1 MIEVLSSSQTNEM
14 NCPNCQRPLPEGALF
29 CSNCGV
35 STVKINLDTTV
46 LNSPNTDPTAKHPQ
60 IDPQFDPRIGL
71 ILDSKYELL
80 ERLGQ
85 GGMGAVYRARRLHIG
100 DEVAV
105 KLLSRELV
113 REHTAIERFRR
124 EARSA
129 AMIRHPNV
137 VSIHD
142 FGDASTGNSAETY
155 IVMELIKG
163 ESLRQVIAREGRLHP
178 ERATSLMRDICAGVG
193 LAHRQGLLHRD
204 LKPDNVI
211 VSPPASSETRE
222 NVKVVDFGLA
232 KIREENV
239 SPLTEAGMVLG
250 TIYYMSPE
258 QCRGEQLDARA
269 DVYSLGAMLYEML
282 SGVPPFQSSNITGLI
297 FKHLN
302 EFPPPFK
309 QTLQIPPALER
320 VCFRAL
326 AKNPG
331 ERQADAIA
339 LSSELQDAMAPQV
352 QSPKTSIASEP
363 IVTAKEPSSNVWKWV
378 VVAVGSLV
386 LAGTLIGVGIA
397 LKFGVDKF
405 RGENTPA
412 QQVQSQT
419 TSAPQETN
427 TTGNTTKVAMTDL
440 RGTWTG
446 TYGPLGQA
454 ATLLIKNHKGDS
466 FEGVLEQGGVQVAF
480 KGTIESDQV
489 HIKQSRVLS
498 GSGWSLG
505 EDSGTVSSDGK
516 RMSGTGKDEMGSSLG
531 ISYQWSFSR

>member
-1 MIEVLSSSQTNEM
+1 MICSQ
-14 NCPNCQRPLPEGALF
+14 CQHPLPDGALF
-29 CSNCGV
+29 CSSCGV
-35 STVKINLDTTV
+35 STAKLNLETTV
-46 LNSPNTDPTAKHPQ
+46 VNPPETDPNVKPRGV
-60 IDPQFDPRIGL
+60 DSPPDPRIGL
-71 ILDSKYELL
+71 VLDSKYELL

-142 FGDASTGNSAETY
+142 FGDASAGKSAETY

-163 ESLRQVIAREGRLHP
+163 ESLRQLITREGRLNP
-178 ERATSLMRDICAGVG
+178 ERATSLMCDICAGVG

-211 VSPPASSETRE
+211 VSQSPSSETRE

-239 SPLTEAGMVLG
+239 SPLTETGIVLG

-258 QCRGEQLDARA
+258 QCRGEQLDART

-282 SGVPPFQSSNITGLI
+282 SGAPPFQSSSITSLI

-302 EFPPPFK
+302 ESPAPFK
-309 QTLQIPPALER
+309 PELHIPPTLER

-326 AKNPG
+326 AKSPE
-331 ERQADAIA
+331 ERQADATA
-339 LSSELQDAMAPQV
+339 LSSELQEAISPQV
-352 QSPKTSIASEP
+352 QSPQAS
-363 IVTAKEPSSNVWKWV
+363 VAKPVVPGNQQSSNAWKW
-378 VVAVGSLV
+378 AAGIVGALV
-386 LAGTLIGVGIA
+386 LGGVLIGLGVV
-397 LKFGVDKF
+397 LKFAADRF
-405 RGENTPA
+405 RGGDTPTP
-412 QQVQSQT
+412 QVESQT
-419 TSAPQETN
+419 TPAVQEVNPNANATTVAPSI
-427 TTGNTTKVAMTDL
+427 ADL

-446 TYGPLGQA
+446 TYGPVGQPA
-454 ATLLIKNHKGDS
+454 KLTISNHKGAS
-466 FEGVLEQGGVQVAF
+466 FDGVLEQTGVRVAF
-480 KGTIESDQV
+480 KGTIESDKV
-489 HIKQSRVLS
+489 HMKQSRVLS
-498 GSGWSLG
+498 GSGWSMG
-505 EDSGTVSSDGK
+505 EDTGTVSSDGQ
-516 RMSGTGKDEMGSSLG
+516 RMSGTGKDEIGGSLG
-531 ISYQWSFSR
+531 ITYPWSFSRDSKKD

>member
-1 MIEVLSSSQTNEM
+1 MICSH
-14 NCPNCQRPLPEGALF
+14 CQRPLTEGALF
-29 CSNCGV
+29 CSICGV

-46 LNSPNTDPTAKHPQ
+46 INPTDTDPNAKRSQ

-71 ILDSKYELL
+71 VLDSKYELL

-105 KLLSRELV
+105 KLLSREMV

-163 ESLRQVIAREGRLHP
+163 ESLRQLIAREGRLHP
-178 ERATSLMRDICAGVG
+178 ERATSLLRDICAGVG

-232 KIREENV
+232 KIREENI
-239 SPLTEAGMVLG
+239 SPLTEAGIVLG

-282 SGVPPFQSSNITGLI
+282 SGVPPFQSPSITGLI

-302 EFPPPFK
+302 EFPSPFN
-309 QTLQIPPALER
+309 QTLQVPPALER

-326 AKNPG
+326 AKSPQD
-331 ERQADAIA
+331 RQADATA
-339 LSSELQDAMAPQV
+339 LSSELQEAMAPQV
-352 QSPKTSIASEP
+352 QSPRTPIASEP
-363 IVTAKEPSSNVWKWV
+363 VAVARKSSSNAWKWV
-378 VVAVGSLV
+378 VAVV
-386 LAGTLIGVGIA
+386 GTLVVSGILIAGAIA
-397 LKFGVDKF
+397 LKFGLDKF
-405 RGENTPA
+405 RNENTAA

-419 TSAPQETN
+419 TSTPQETKTN
-427 TTGNTTKVAMTDL
+427 ASTTETTIGDL

-446 TYGPLGQA
+446 TYGPLGQT
-454 ATLLIKNHKGDS
+454 ATLTIKNHKGEA
-466 FEGVLEQGGVQVAF
+466 FEGVLEQGEIQVAF
-480 KGTIESDQV
+480 KGTIESDRV
-489 HIKQSRVLS
+489 HMKQSRVLS

-505 EDSGTVSSDGK
+505 EDTGTVSSDGK
-516 RMSGTGKDEMGSSLG
+516 RMSGTGKDEMGGSLG
-531 ISYQWSFSR
+531 LTYQWSFSREL

>member
-1 MIEVLSSSQTNEM
+1 
-14 NCPNCQRPLPEGALF
+14 
-29 CSNCGV
+29 
-35 STVKINLDTTV
+35 
-46 LNSPNTDPTAKHPQ
+46 
-60 IDPQFDPRIGL
+60 
-71 ILDSKYELL
+71 
-80 ERLGQ
+80 
-85 GGMGAVYRARRLHIG
+85 MGAVYRARRLHIG

-163 ESLRQVIAREGRLHP
+163 ESLRQVIAREGQLHP
-178 ERATSLMRDICAGVG
+178 ERAISLMRDICAGVG

-211 VSPPASSETRE
+211 VSPPASSDTRE

-239 SPLTEAGMVLG
+239 SPLTEAGIVLG

-282 SGVPPFQSSNITGLI
+282 SGEPPFQSSSITGLI

-309 QTLQIPPALER
+309 QELQIPPALER

-326 AKNPG
+326 AKHPG

-352 QSPKTSIASEP
+352 QSLKTSIVSEP
-363 IVTAKEPSSNVWKWV
+363 VAVTKEQSSNAWKWV
-378 VVAVGSLV
+378 AVAVGSLV
-386 LAGTLIGVGIA
+386 LAGALIAVGIA
-397 LKFGVDKF
+397 LKFGVDRF
-405 RGENTPA
+405 RSENTPA
-412 QQVQSQT
+412 QQVRTQSK
-419 TSAPQETN
+419 AVPQEANSNAN
-427 TTGNTTKVAMTDL
+427 TTGVTIGDL

-446 TYGPLGQA
+446 TYGPIGQA
-454 ATLLIKNHKGDS
+454 ATLTIKNHNGGS
-466 FEGVLEQGGVQVAF
+466 FEGVLEQSGVQVAL
-480 KGTIESDQV
+480 KGTIQSDKI
-489 HIKQSRVLS
+489 HIKQSRILS

-505 EDSGTVSSDGK
+505 EDTGTVSHDGK

-531 ISYQWSFSR
+531 ITYQWSFSRDSKKD

>member
-1 MIEVLSSSQTNEM
+1 MICSQ
-14 NCPNCQRPLPEGALF
+14 CQHPLPEGSLF
-29 CSNCGV
+29 CSNCGN
-35 STVKINLDTTV
+35 STVKINLDTTLV
-46 LNSPNTDPTAKHPQ
+46 KPPDTDPNVKPRSVDSQ
-60 IDPQFDPRIGL
+60 LDPRIGL

-113 REHTAIERFRR
+113 REHNAIERFRR

-142 FGDASTGNSAETY
+142 FGDASAGNSAETY

-163 ESLRQVIAREGRLHP
+163 ESLRQLITREGRLHP
-178 ERATSLMRDICAGVG
+178 ERAISLMRDICAGVG

-211 VSPPASSETRE
+211 VSPSATSETRE

-239 SPLTEAGMVLG
+239 SPLTQTGMVLG

-282 SGVPPFQSSNITGLI
+282 SGAPPFQSSSITGLI

-302 EFPPPFK
+302 ELPAPFK
-309 QTLQIPPALER
+309 PELQIPPALAH

-326 AKNPG
+326 AKNPE
-331 ERQADAIA
+331 ERQADATA
-339 LSSELQDAMAPQV
+339 LSSELREAMSPQTAAISKPVKQPSSNTWKWAAGIVGGLVFVGVLIALGVALKFAVDRFRSEKTPAAQV
-352 QSPKTSIASEP
+352 QSGTKTATQEAN
-363 IVTAKEPSSNVWKWV
+363 TNAN
-378 VVAVGSLV
+378 
-386 LAGTLIGVGIA
+386 
-397 LKFGVDKF
+397 
-405 RGENTPA
+405 ENTSGPVSTA
-412 QQVQSQT
+412 
-419 TSAPQETN
+419 
-427 TTGNTTKVAMTDL
+427 DL

-446 TYGPLGQA
+446 TYGPLGQP
-454 ATLLIKNHKGDS
+454 ATLTINSHKGRS
-466 FEGVLEQGGVQVAF
+466 FDGVLEQTGVRVAF
-480 KGTIESDQV
+480 KGTIESDKV
-489 HIKQSRVLS
+489 HMKQLRVLS
-498 GSGWSLG
+498 GSGWSMG
-505 EDSGTVSSDGK
+505 EDTGTVSSDGQ
-516 RMSGTGKDEMGSSLG
+516 RMSGTGKDELGGSLG
-531 ISYQWSFSR
+531 ITYPWSFSRDSNQKQKK

>member
-1 MIEVLSSSQTNEM
+1 M

-46 LNSPNTDPTAKHPQ
+46 INPPDTDPNVKHPQ
-60 IDPQFDPRIGL
+60 IDSQFDPRIGL

-142 FGDASTGNSAETY
+142 FGDSSAGNSAETY

-163 ESLRQVIAREGRLHP
+163 DSLRQLIAREGRLHP
-178 ERATSLMRDICAGVG
+178 ERAVSLLRDICAGVG

-211 VSPPASSETRE
+211 VSPPAASETRE

-258 QCRGEQLDARA
+258 QCRGDHLDARA
-269 DVYSLGAMLYEML
+269 DVYSLGAMMYEML
-282 SGVPPFQSSNITGLI
+282 SGVPPFQSNSITGLI

-309 QTLQIPPALER
+309 QELQIPPALER
-320 VCFRAL
+320 VCCRAL

-339 LSSELQDAMAPQV
+339 LSSELQDALAPQV
-352 QSPKTSIASEP
+352 QSPKTPIASQP
-363 IVTAKEPSSNVWKWV
+363 VVVAKQQSSNAWKWV
-378 VVAVGSLV
+378 VA
-386 LAGTLIGVGIA
+386 GVGALLFGGVLIAGVIA

-405 RGENTPA
+405 RSEQTSTPPA
-412 QQVQSQT
+412 QAQST
-419 TSAPQETN
+419 AAPQEPNTN
-427 TTGNTTKVAMTDL
+427 TATATVDDL
-440 RGTWTG
+440 SGTWAG

-454 ATLLIKNHKGDS
+454 ATLTIKNHKGDS

-480 KGTIESDQV
+480 KGIIEADKV
-489 HIKQSRVLS
+489 HIKQSRILT

-505 EDSGTVSSDGK
+505 EDTGTVSSDGK

-531 ISYQWSFSR
+531 ITYQWSFSR